1 VTRPLHL
8 SAVRSSLAAFVLVL
22 ALAPSALAAPSG
34 IDARSYLVVDG
45 ATGETLAGKGVGR
58 RVPMASI
65 TKLMTVLLA
74 LERSRLDEMVTVEA
88 DATTAGGSAIGLQ
101 AGERISVRDLVQAAL
116 IQSANDAAQAL
127 ADHVGGDE
135 DRFVALMN
143 ARAKELGLRQTHFV
157 RPDGLDAPGHY
168 SSARDVTQLARI
180 AMQKPFL
187 RATVRRTEASI
198 AGGRSLYVWNDLLR
212 TFPGLIGVKTGHTS
226 DAGWCQVAAAR
237 GRGVT
242 IYATLL
248 GGPSRAERN
257 EDLAALL
264 RFGLSRYRLASVI
277 SPERVYASAPTQWD
291 RGPVELVAGL
301 RVKRAVR
308 LGAVLVERVVA
319 PSVVALPV
327 QRGQSLGEVQV
338 YAGRRLLAR
347 APLVART
354 AVSRPG
360 IADKTAWYAER
371 MAGNITGWFP

>member
-1 VTRPLHL
+1 M
-8 SAVRSSLAAFVLVL
+8 RSSLAAFVLAL
-22 ALAPSALAAPSG
+22 ALAPGALAAPSG
-34 IDARSYLVVDG
+34 IDARAYLVVDG
-45 ATGETLAGKGVGR
+45 ATGETLAGKAAGQ

-65 TKLMTVLLA
+65 TKLMTVLVA

-101 AGERISVRDLVQAAL
+101 PGERISVRDLVQAAL
-116 IQSANDAAQAL
+116 IQSANDAAHAL

-135 DRFVALMN
+135 ERFVALMN
-143 ARAKELGLRQTHFV
+143 ARARELGLRQTHFV

-180 AMQKPFL
+180 AMNRPFV

-277 SPERVYASAPTQWD
+277 SSDRVYASAETEWD
-291 RGPVELVAGL
+291 RGPVELVAG
-301 RVKRAVR
+301 RPVERAVR

-327 QRGQSLGEVQV
+327 RRGQSLGEVQV

-347 APLVART
+347 VPLVART
-354 AVSRPG
+354 AVARPSL
-360 IADKTAWYAER
+360 ADQTAWYAER
-371 MAGNITGWFP
+371 VAGNIAGWFP